1 MTISRELALEIIA
14 EKRLT
19 EDDYIYAADRLKCE
33 IEAIKAVAEVESRG
47 DGFEIQR
54 DGHIAPKILFEA
66 HRFGKYTNHKYE
78 KTHPHL
84 SARKWG
90 QVKYGKNLDQH
101 IRLQEAVKLDR
112 EAALMSC
119 SWGKFQLM
127 GDEWEENG
135 YSSLQH
141 FINAMYT
148 DEFEHLKGFCSFVER
163 KANGRLIKALQNKDW
178 KTFAY
183 YYNGPGY
190 KKNNY
195 DAKMASVYRRLKNN
209 T

>member
-1 MTISRELALEIIA
+1 MTINRELALEIIA
-14 EKRLT
+14 EKRLK
-19 EDDYIYAADRLKCE
+19 EDDYIYAADRLNCE

-66 HRFGKYTNHKYE
+66 HWFGRYTGYKYNKS
-78 KTHPHL
+78 HPNL
-84 SARKWG
+84 SVYKWG
-90 QVKYGKNLDQH
+90 QAKYGKNLDQH

-127 GDEWEENG
+127 GGEWKENG
-135 YSSLQH
+135 YDSLQH
-141 FINAMYT
+141 FINAMYE

-195 DAKMASVYRRLKNN
+195 DVKMEGAYRRLKNN